1 MRGIVRTIAHRCKR
15 CYHCVR
21 HCPARAIR
29 VVDGQAQVVEE
40 RCIACGNCYR
50 VCAQRAKQIE
60 SGIPAVWEFLANDLE
75 VVAALAPSF
84 VSAFHPLR
92 PGQLVAALRQ
102 LGFTRVVEVAF
113 GADLVARRYGW
124 LMDRPSSQPILASPC
139 PALVTYIEKFAPSLV
154 PCLAPVASPMIALG
168 RALKQKHWPNARIV
182 FIGPCTAKKNEIRDP
197 RVAGVIDAVLTFE
210 EIRDML
216 AVAEINP
223 EEQSD
228 SAPDPPRA
236 ALGRVFPVSGGL
248 LRTAAVQRDLLDN
261 EILVCDGMLRVQRL
275 VEDLQ
280 KNEITARFVDVLFC
294 EGCINGPVMPAETGE
309 FARKEVLV
317 DYVKAEG
324 PLSAEEA
331 EAFLAQYDDVDLSRQ
346 FQPQPVDAP
355 MPTEDQI
362 RAVLAQVDKHGPE
375 DELNCG
381 ACGYATCR
389 EKAIAVCQGLAEV
402 EMCLPYLI
410 DRTQKALEQITS
422 SHAAL
427 ASAQERLVQA
437 EKLAAVG
444 QLAAG
449 VAHQVNNPLATVLL
463 YSHLVLRQMPTSDP
477 RRQDLETIVEEATR
491 CRTIIVAL
499 LNFARQNRLTLS
511 TFDLNALLESTL
523 ATESRKTD
531 DLQVITDLAPN
542 LPPVTADSEQLTQVF
557 RNIIGNAMEAMGGAG
572 TLSVRTALENGGQVR
587 IQFADSG
594 PGIPPEALPHLF
606 DPFFTT
612 KPPGQG
618 TGLGLAI
625 AKGIVKMHRGDIT
638 AENGPEGG
646 AVFTIILPLDSSA
659 EANGQEGIG
668 VSLSPPLAPPVQ

>member
-60 SGIPAVWEFLANDLE
+60 SGIPAVWDFLVSEGE

-84 VSAFHPLR
+84 PPAFHPVR
-92 PGQLVAALRQ
+92 PGQLVTALRR

-113 GADLVARRYGW
+113 GADLVARRFRKLAASGGPRT
-124 LMDRPSSQPILASPC
+124 LMTTPC
-139 PALVTYIEKFAPSLV
+139 PALVTYVEKFAPALV
-154 PCLAPVASPMIALG
+154 PSLAPIVSPMIATG
-168 RALKQKHWPNARIV
+168 RALKALHWPDARIV

-197 RVAGVIDAVLTFE
+197 GLAGAVDAVLTFDE
-210 EIRDML
+210 LRDML
-216 AVAEINP
+216 AVAEIAP
-223 EEQSD
+223 EDEPD
-228 SAPDPPRA
+228 GEFDPPRA

-248 LRTAAVQRDLLDN
+248 LRTAEVESDVLDN
-261 EILVCDGMLRVQRL
+261 AVMVCDGMLRVQRL

-280 KNEITARFVDVLFC
+280 KGEVSARFVDVLFC
-294 EGCINGPVMPAETGE
+294 EGCINGPVMSGETGE
-309 FARKEVLV
+309 FARKEMLV
-317 DYVKAEG
+317 DYVKAAP

-331 EAFLAQYDDVDLSRQ
+331 EAFLARYDDVDLSRQ
-346 FQPQPVDAP
+346 FCGQPIEVVQ
-355 MPTEDQI
+355 PTEQQI
-362 RAVLAQVDKHGPE
+362 AAVLTQVGKYGPE
-375 DELNCG
+375 NELNCA
-381 ACGYATCR
+381 ACGYSTCR

-402 EMCLPYLI
+402 EMCLPYLVE
-410 DRTQKALEQITS
+410 RTQEALEQITS

-463 YSHLVLRQMPTSDP
+463 YSHLVLRQLATNDP
-477 RRQDLETIVEEATR
+477 RRDDLETIAAEATR
-491 CRTIIVAL
+491 CRNIIVAL
-499 LNFARQNRLTLS
+499 LNFARQNRLTLT
-511 TFDLNALLESTL
+511 TFDLNALLESAL
-523 ATESRKTD
+523 STEARKTAG
-531 DLQVITDLAPN
+531 LQVVCELCPDLP
-542 LPPVTADSEQLTQVF
+542 LLTADAEQLTQVF
-557 RNIIGNAMEAMGGAG
+557 KNIIENAVEAMGGSG
-572 TLSVRTALENGGQVR
+572 TLTVRTMCETGERVSV
-587 IQFADSG
+587 QFADTG
-594 PGIPPEALPHLF
+594 PGVPPDALDHLF

-625 AKGIVKMHRGDIT
+625 ARGIVKMHRGDIT
-638 AENGPEGG
+638 AGNGEQGG
-646 AVFTIILPLDSSA
+646 AVFTVTLPVDASG
-659 EANGQEGIG
+659 EGNGHDAIG
-668 VSLSPPLAPPVQ
+668 QRLSPPLAPPV